1 MRRKYEK
8 RAFPF
13 TDKDCREAKQDEN
26 QKFTSYTD
34 SLCGH
39 LKLIT
44 SKYGNHTYNYY
55 DNNVAKS
62 IGSIFN
68 VTVKEARDIV
78 HNIRDNYDEFSRVRS
93 EIKGP
98 LSIYFKKY
106 GPFPHEAKTEEE
118 NSEVKELKKQLAE
131 VIAERD
137 SYRDKLREIWEILGE
152 K

>member
-1 MRRKYEK
+1 MKRKYEK

-34 SLCGH
+34 SLCEH
-39 LKLIT
+39 LKLIA

-55 DNNVAKS
+55 DTNVSKS

-68 VTVKEARDIV
+68 VTVKEAREIV
-78 HNIRDNYDEFSRVRS
+78 HNITDNYEEFLRAKS

-106 GPFPHEAKTEEE
+106 GFFPHEAKIEEE

-137 SYRDKLREIWEILGE
+137 LYRDKLREIWEILGE